1 VVRCLSRL
9 RRHGFSP
16 TAVER
21 APAPRTGGQAID
33 VRGAALAVMDRT
45 GPLAEVRAAG
55 TAMARHVSRR
65 FDLVIGDGRELARP
79 TDLN

>member
-1 VVRCLSRL
+1 LSRL

-33 VRGAALAVMDRT
+33 VRGAALAVMDRMAHLDRMAHR
-45 GPLAEVRAAG
+45 GPAAG
-55 TAMARHVSRR
+55 TAMRGMSRA
-65 FDLVIGDGRELARP
+65 GS
-79 TDLN
+79 TW